1 MRSKKLT
8 LFHFGA
14 SLISIHF
21 RFNSRTFFLS
31 KKKSSKTHH
40 SPLFHFCF
48 SKICKVVTACA
59 YFGGSNSNSIRAF
72 LMRNMMSYCRWHE
85 LFCKNNNTL
94 HAVSQVGYFLFFF
107 YRLCNLPISGIVN
120 GSFLILL
127 IIGPKIFEGMS
138 SLNGVVLHIYLV
150 SKILHCQL
158 LEYNFNEQIKFTHF
172 EKSWWVHSLNSS
184 YSSGRGVKNL
194 SIVCSMSRYMLWP
207 TTSLPY
213 NFLNIT
219 YNL

>member
-1 MRSKKLT
+1 MLTSVALIQTRS
-8 LFHFGA
+8 
-14 SLISIHF
+14 
-21 RFNSRTFFLS
+21 
-31 KKKSSKTHH
+31 
-40 SPLFHFCF
+40 
-48 SKICKVVTACA
+48 
-59 YFGGSNSNSIRAF
+59 
-72 LMRNMMSYCRWHE
+72 E
-85 LFCKNNNTL
+85 LFWCETWCL
-94 HAVSQVGYFLFFF
+94 IADDTSFLQKQQHFARSFTSWIFFVFF